1 MTTFRI
7 DADNNITAL
16 GASEQIEES
25 GGESE
30 TFGNMQE
37 LTALA
42 EKWSA
47 ARLVEIWS
55 SLPGVQPV
63 QRFTNRQV
71 ATTRIWK
78 ALQRLEPSSG
88 EVRPVAA
95 KRPSVGRKPA
105 ARKQRGGNKT
115 IRVIALLRR
124 PQGATLQAIM
134 KATGW
139 QTHSVRG
146 FISGQLK
153 KKLGLKVRS
162 VKREGKRVYSIKPQ
176 IRIRLSPGGSSENDP
191 RWRRLRSREL
201 QFE

>member
-25 GGESE
+25 GGEGE
-30 TFGNMQE
+30 TFSSVQE

-78 ALQRLEPSSG
+78 AIQSLDRAAAEAAITTSEGANAPKAG
-88 EVRPVAA
+88 EKKGKKAEVLGLVR
-95 KRPSVGRKPA
+95 RK
-105 ARKQRGGNKT
+105 G
-115 IRVIALLRR
+115 
-124 PQGATLQAIM
+124 GATLAQIM
-134 KATGW
+134 PYASHCT
-139 QTHSVRG
+139 S
-146 FISGQLK
+146 LA
-153 KKLGLKVRS
+153 
-162 VKREGKRVYSIKPQ
+162 
-176 IRIRLSPGGSSENDP
+176 
-191 RWRRLRSREL
+191 
-201 QFE
+201 

>member
-1 MTTFRI
+1 MTIFRI

-16 GASEQIEES
+16 DASQQIEES
-25 GGESE
+25 GGE
-30 TFGNMQE
+30 TFSSVQE

-42 EKWSA
+42 EKSSA

-63 QRFTNRQV
+63 QRFTSRQV

-78 ALQRLEPSSG
+78 ALQRLATSDAETEP
-88 EVRPVAA
+88 V
-95 KRPSVGRKPA
+95 KRPSVGRKAPIQ
-105 ARKQRGGNKT
+105 KERGNSKT
-115 IRVIALLRR
+115 ARVIALLRR

-139 QTHSVRG
+139 QSHSVRG

-162 VKREGKRVYSIKPQ
+162 VKREGKRVYSIKP
-176 IRIRLSPGGSSENDP
+176 
-191 RWRRLRSREL
+191 
-201 QFE
+201 